1 MPPHL
6 PKVLVA
12 VLCLTM
18 FTAAC
23 SNSDSA
29 GETETS
35 TGSDADT
42 DAGTDAEGPLT
53 IYSGRSEELVAPV
66 LELFTAETGIEVEVR
81 YGDTAEMA
89 ALVLEEGDN
98 SPADVYFGQD
108 AGALGALSSGGTLA
122 ELPSDLLDRV
132 PEALRSPKGEWVGVS
147 GRARVV
153 VYNPTLLDEDEL
165 PDSILDFT
173 DPAWKGRIGWAPT
186 NGSMQAFVTALR
198 VLIGEDEAKAW
209 LEGIVANEPVVFDGN
224 SPVVEAV
231 AAGEIEVG
239 FVNHYYALKMLA
251 ENPELAVANKYFTN
265 GDPGGLVNV
274 AGVGVI
280 QTTDQPDL
288 AEQFVDFM
296 LSTSAQEY
304 FASETYE
311 IPLVEGVEQDP
322 AIPNLDRATLPE
334 IDLDQLE
341 DLAGTLELLTAVGAL

>member
-1 MPPHL
+1 MTAKLHTSL
-6 PKVLVA
+6 FA
-12 VLCLTM
+12 ALCLTLVS
-18 FTAAC
+18 ASC
-23 SNSDSA
+23 SGSDSA
-29 GETETS
+29 GET
-35 TGSDADT
+35 DV
-42 DAGTDAEGPLT
+42 EGPLT

-89 ALVLEEGDN
+89 AQVLEERDN

-108 AGALGALSSGGTLA
+108 AGALGALSSGGRLA
-122 ELPSDLLDRV
+122 ELPAELLDRV
-132 PEALRSPKGEWVGVS
+132 PEALRSPDSEWVGVS

-153 VYNPTLLDEDEL
+153 VYNPTLLSEDEV
-165 PDSILDFT
+165 PDSILDFA
-173 DPAWKGRIGWAPT
+173 DPVWKGRIGWAPT

-198 VLIGEDEAKAW
+198 VLVGEEDAKAW

-239 FVNHYYALKMLA
+239 FVNHYYALKLLA
-251 ENPELAVANKYFTN
+251 ENPELEVANKYYTD

-274 AGVGVI
+274 TGVGII
-280 QTTDQPDL
+280 QTTDQPGL
-288 AEQFVDFM
+288 AQQFVDFM
-296 LSTSAQEY
+296 LSATAQEY

-311 IPLVEGVEQDP
+311 IPLVEGIEQDP
-322 AIPNLDRATLPE
+322 AIPNLDTATLPE

>member
-1 MPPHL
+1 MPPYL
-6 PKVLVA
+6 SKSLLA
-12 VLCLTM
+12 VLCLTL
-18 FTAAC
+18 FAAAC
-23 SNSDSA
+23 SGSDSA
-29 GETETS
+29 GE
-35 TGSDADT
+35 A
-42 DAGTDAEGPLT
+42 DAEGPLT

-108 AGALGALSSGGTLA
+108 AGALGALSSGGSLA
-122 ELPSDLLDRV
+122 ELPAELLDRV
-132 PEALRSPKGEWVGVS
+132 PEALRSPDSEWVGVS

-153 VYNPTLLDEDEL
+153 VYNPTLLSEDDL

-239 FVNHYYALKMLA
+239 FVNHYYALQMLA
-251 ENPELAVANKYFTN
+251 ENPELTVANKYFTD

-274 AGVGVI
+274 AGVGII
-280 QTTDQPDL
+280 QTTDQPGL

-296 LSTSAQEY
+296 LSATAQEY

-322 AIPNLDRATLPE
+322 AIPDLDTATLPE